1 MAIALHASS
10 RLGGAAHKAVD
21 KHLNSLDKMLA
32 GATEADVDEV
42 IHDTRTGMKRMR
54 AFLRLIRPA
63 IGKHAYFD
71 ANAHSKALAGALSGS
86 RDARVLLDTVDLL
99 LLEVEDRECR
109 ARLREPFSKNY
120 SQTCDIAAG
129 TQPLRQARQRL
140 RSLQHRARH
149 WRLKR
154 YDYQALMLAIE
165 TEYGQGRR
173 HWLQIQQHPD
183 AEALHAWRKEVKRF
197 YYQVSLL
204 FPRGKKTQRARLK
217 DLGEYLGQ
225 LHDLHILLE
234 YIASHRSL
242 FWAEDL
248 SLLELTAQRREQAL
262 MDLIWRLAPKAYGE
276 PAPSYSRKLI
286 KGWRDLRQKK
296 H

>member
-1 MAIALHASS
+1 MAIALQASS
-10 RLGGAAHKAVD
+10 RLGRAARKAVD
-21 KHLNSLDKMLA
+21 KHLGRLDQMLA
-32 GATEADVDEV
+32 GVAEANVDEV

-54 AFLRLIRPA
+54 AFLRLIRPS
-63 IGKHAYFD
+63 IGKSAYRQ
-71 ANAHSKALAGALSGS
+71 ANAQSKALAGALSGS

-99 LLEVEDRECR
+99 LLEIEDRACR
-109 ARLREPFSKNY
+109 ARLREPFLQNY
-120 SQTCDIAAG
+120 AQACAVAG
-129 TQPLRQARQRL
+129 GIQPLRYARKRL
-140 RSLQHRARH
+140 HKLQHQARH
-149 WRLKR
+149 WRLNG
-154 YDYQALMLAIE
+154 YNYQALMQAVE
-165 TEYGQGRR
+165 TEYGQGRA
-173 HWLQIQQHPD
+173 HWLLIQQHPE
-183 AEALHAWRKEVKRF
+183 AEELHEWRKEVKRF

-204 FPRGKKTQRARLK
+204 FPRGKKMQRARLK

-234 YIASHRSL
+234 YITSHRSL

-248 SLLELTAQRREQAL
+248 SHLEVAAQHREQIL

-286 KGWRDLRQKK
+286 KRWRDLSQKK